1 MIENHIYLKRK
12 IFRRSQIPYYSGPE
26 NSILGKELYSM
37 GILDSIEKIIQI
49 VYYIIYSISLV
60 KTLKKGKKIVHYRQK
75 KCYKKKM
82 RNHWRIENS
91 LHHVLD
97 ELFHED
103 RSAARN
109 SKNNMAVLRKFAYN
123 ILRLAIMAKK
133 QEQDQLK

>member
-60 KTLKKGKKIVHYRQK
+60 KTLKKEK
-75 KCYKKKM
+75 
-82 RNHWRIENS
+82 NS
-91 LHHVLD
+91 ALSSEKRV
-97 ELFHED
+97 
-103 RSAARN
+103 
-109 SKNNMAVLRKFAYN
+109 
-123 ILRLAIMAKK
+123 
-133 QEQDQLK
+133 

>member
-75 KCYKKKM
+75 NGIRRKCE
-82 RNHWRIENS
+82 IIGE
-91 LHHVLD
+91 
-97 ELFHED
+97 
-103 RSAARN
+103 
-109 SKNNMAVLRKFAYN
+109 
-123 ILRLAIMAKK
+123 
-133 QEQDQLK
+133 

>member
-49 VYYIIYSISLV
+49 VYERKDTIKKAKKLEQDYQQQLEV
-60 KTLKKGKKIVHYRQK
+60 KKGKKIVHYRQK
-75 KCYKKKM
+75 KWYKKKM

-103 RSAARN
+103 RSAARTIW
-109 SKNNMAVLRKFAYN
+109 RF
-123 ILRLAIMAKK
+123 
-133 QEQDQLK
+133 